1 MNSTMSP
8 CFPMESWLIFSPA
21 EGIKSWINAVEEF
34 ALQAALEGKTIPGFN
49 WWKDVVYGVIPMRG
63 KSPKPLSPTGSRRR
77 ISTTLPSL
85 KTITSMEKL
94 ITKKAFA
101 ALLGSLVV
109 KPQGKPTLV
118 PASDKRPELN
128 DAKKDFENISI
139 ND

>member
-1 MNSTMSP
+1 
-8 CFPMESWLIFSPA
+8 
-21 EGIKSWINAVEEF
+21 
-34 ALQAALEGKTIPGFN
+34 
-49 WWKDVVYGVIPMRG
+49 
-63 KSPKPLSPTGSRRR
+63 
-77 ISTTLPSL
+77 
-85 KTITSMEKL
+85 MEKL